1 MMQTMLDNGLQETLC
16 NVLQAINAA
25 PPRLSDLGCDERH
38 LLIEDVQHFFTIIA
52 EKTFR
57 YYFGISVRLS

>member
-16 NVLQAINAA
+16 NVLQAINAT
-25 PPRLSDLGCDERH
+25 PPKLSDPGCDERH

-52 EKTFR
+52 EKTFM
-57 YYFGISVRLS
+57 